1 MTLHHF
7 VDKRFMVQWIWMLI
21 VISNGIRGAC
31 EAAAGGGIT
40 TATAALLVSS
50 SDDGL
55 HAEGIETLAIGDV
68 VSAND
73 NDMDGNRMQSDD
85 PKSRDN

>member
-1 MTLHHF
+1 
-7 VDKRFMVQWIWMLI
+7 MLI

-31 EAAAGGGIT
+31 EAAAGGGT
-40 TATAALLVSS
+40 TAALPVSS
-50 SDDGL
+50 SDDL
-55 HAEGIETLAIGDV
+55 HAEGIETLAIGDE

-73 NDMDGNRMQSDD
+73 NDMDENRMQSDD